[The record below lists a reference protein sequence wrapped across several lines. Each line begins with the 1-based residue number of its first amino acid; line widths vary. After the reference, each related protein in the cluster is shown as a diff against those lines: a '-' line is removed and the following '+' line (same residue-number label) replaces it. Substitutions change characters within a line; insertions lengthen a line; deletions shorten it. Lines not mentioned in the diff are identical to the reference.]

1 MPWLASSIRRA
12 QHLAPPVEGCS
23 SLPTTSQLTWV
34 NFPRSEVPWMWLTLM
49 KNRDLHVSPSSRSV
63 QISAQSRFTHF
74 ISRQHFW
81 LGNNPKGMLYLL
93 ATLQTVYSDWSF
105 RKKNSAAMNLSCKLS
120 SGEQY
125 LGSISAEKHNCEA
138 FFVKVWTAV
147 LNNAVWFVAMY
158 TCAIRSRGNLF
169 LMPPRCSLGAHACVV
184 NGAMNLSL
192 KALGQQEWG
201 IPWGMHGKKW
211 FHAVFTN
218 TGSWYVPAT
227 LGQKTHF

>member
-1 MPWLASSIRRA
+1 MLCLASSIRRA

-23 SLPTTSQLTWV
+23 SLLTTSQLTWV
-34 NFPRSEVPWMWLTLM
+34 SFPRSEVPRLWLTLM
-49 KNRDLHVSPSSRSV
+49 RNRDLHISPSSRSIQV
-63 QISAQSRFTHF
+63 SAEFRFTHF

-81 LGNNPKGMLYLL
+81 LGNKPKGMPYLL
-93 ATLQTVYSDWSF
+93 VTLQSF
-105 RKKNSAAMNLSCKLS
+105 RKKNSATMNLSCKLS

-138 FFVKVWTAV
+138 FSVQVWTAV

-158 TCAIRSRGNLF
+158 TCAIRSRGSLF
-169 LMPPRCSLGAHACVV
+169 LIPPHCSVGARACVM

-192 KALGQQEWG
+192 KALGQWEWG
-201 IPWGMHGKKW
+201 MLSGMCGKKW